1 MVNEQITIK
10 LQINPA
16 NDIAAMHDRASVNTR
31 AYEILKPF
39 YRHMVDIGCLSHALS
54 NVGKTFDVPHLKAFE
69 ESYNSALKL
78 SGKARRSFKAIVGFS
93 LNTGTRTRWYTA
105 WENYRDIMQNF
116 QKIQEWIDN
125 CAELDTCKSNVEKMR
140 NIVYK
145 TNSRDDMI
153 IELCV
158 IVDFAERFVLATYNL
173 EGDGFLAP
181 FVFDQIQDLIY
192 SVQMVRVS
200 ANQNTDEVFLHF
212 PNISMVIRELL
223 GQNRSAYALVKLK
236 NVIRRMI
243 KYFFERFDLNS
254 GILKMELE
262 LFRCLKLLNPENHK
276 HNEYGAEDIE
286 KLCRFTPFQSMRN
299 DLIKELPVMK
309 RLAANFE
316 SSHDILLWF
325 KQRSDEIG
333 TWYEA
338 AKLCALI
345 QPSSGS
351 AERAFSLLEIAQN
364 ENQSS
369 SLLDYQETSI
379 MLRYNRQMREVESK

>member
-1 MVNEQITIK
+1 MIESQSSDSEDIK
-10 LQINPA
+10 DESDQVLFDYVVPSSSSRFHGGRKYVLSSNQVDKTEIGIREALERLALRLQNIP
-16 NDIAAMHDRASVNTR
+16 RA
-31 AYEILKPF
+31 L
-39 YRHMVDIGCLSHALS
+39 
-54 NVGKTFDVPHLKAFE
+54 
-69 ESYNSALKL
+69 
-78 SGKARRSFKAIVGFS
+78 
-93 LNTGTRTRWYTA
+93 TGTAPLSR
-105 WENYRDIMQNF
+105 
-116 QKIQEWIDN
+116 
-125 CAELDTCKSNVEKMR
+125 SNWRMW
-140 NIVYK
+140 
-145 TNSRDDMI
+145 
-153 IELCV
+153 
-158 IVDFAERFVLATYNL
+158 
-173 EGDGFLAP
+173 
-181 FVFDQIQDLIY
+181 
-192 SVQMVRVS
+192 SVQWS
-200 ANQNTDEVFLHF
+200 
-212 PNISMVIRELL
+212 
-223 GQNRSAYALVKLK
+223 
-236 NVIRRMI
+236 
-243 KYFFERFDLNS
+243 KYFIERFDLNS

-262 LFRCLKLLNPENHK
+262 LFRCLKLFNPENHK

-286 KLCRFTPFQSMRN
+286 KLCRFTPFQSMQN

-379 MLRYNRQMREVESK
+379 MLRYNRQMREVESKWQAK